1 METIVVYIFKSSG
14 LMALFYFAYLLLL
27 RKETFFTSNRWFL
40 LSGLVTSILL
50 PLFFIKKVV
59 FVEAAKVYLN
69 HSTTISSGIKT
80 TLTEIPVEAS
90 FDWSLLLWSVY
101 GCLAAYF
108 LIKLAFSFMSL
119 YKLLHKENV
128 IKSDNY
134 KLIDLNQNI
143 APFSFFNY
151 IVYNSKLY
159 SETELESILLHE
171 TIHSKEKHSL
181 DILVSQ
187 LVCALFWFNPIVWFY
202 KKAIVQNLEY
212 IADQKATHQLEDK
225 KSYQIALLKVVSHQ
239 NCLSITNNFYQ
250 SLIKKRIVMLNKNQ
264 SHKSNSWKYSLVL
277 PFLIGFIF
285 LFQIETK
292 AQIRQQSKD
301 SISTSVESSSSSFSS
316 IVTKMTT
323 DKDLLELE
331 KIFTTKTEK
340 LIISKVKRNSRREIT
355 AIKLVFDTGKTYRT
369 VMERKAK
376 EGITDIK
383 IYVNTDSNNKKEAG
397 FEDVTEVKAVP
408 VEVFDEFGISTIDNV
423 DEKQTYWS
431 MDNMKKDGKEV
442 VLIIN
447 GKVKGATEKI
457 KLPMSQKL
465 GEMKALTAAEFE
477 NKYNQKADKNKLYYE
492 VETVKI
498 QTVKGSWNEPSKAL
512 PFKIT
517 KTNDQKTSKVSE
529 ADYVLDKI
537 TSDAELQN
545 NIKTLK
551 ESYNIDLKVSQ
562 VKRNGKGE
570 IIAIQLSF
578 DDNKGTKGQTE
589 QIRTVAIRPIFLKVK
604 INSTGKND
612 IAFYDNYEM
621 KVLPND
627 DNKERKITLIES
639 LNDDAIIYVDGT
651 LYTKEDLEYL
661 DVNGLESIKILKDK
675 ESLKK
680 YKVTNQKEVVVIET
694 NWTTKK

>member
-1 METIVVYIFKSSG
+1 METIVIYIFKCSG

-40 LSGLVTSILL
+40 LSGLITSILL
-50 PLFFIKKVV
+50 PLFFIKKVI
-59 FVEAAKVYLN
+59 FVEAPKVYLN
-69 HSTTISSGIKT
+69 HSANIPSGIKT
-80 TLTEIPVEAS
+80 TLTEIPEAPS

-108 LIKLAFSFMSL
+108 LMKLAFSFMSL

-128 IKSDNY
+128 IISDNY

-171 TIHSKEKHSL
+171 TIHSKENHSF
-181 DILVSQ
+181 DVIISQ

-212 IADQKATHQLEDK
+212 IADQKATNQLEDK
-225 KSYQIALLKVVSHQ
+225 KSYQMALLKVVSHQ

-250 SLIKKRIVMLNKNQ
+250 SLIKKRIVMLNKKQ

-285 LFQIETK
+285 LFQIETQ
-292 AQIRQQSKD
+292 AQIKQQSTD
-301 SISTSVESSSSSFSS
+301 SMSTSVESSSSTVSS
-316 IVTKMTT
+316 IVTKTTT
-323 DKDLLELE
+323 DSNLRELE

-340 LIISKVKRNSRREIT
+340 LIISKVKRNNRGEIT
-355 AIKLVFDTGKTYRT
+355 SIKLIFDTGKTYVT

-383 IYVNTDSNNKKEAG
+383 IYVNTDSNNKKEVG
-397 FEDVTEVKAVP
+397 FEDVSEVKAVP

-431 MDNMKKDGKEV
+431 MDNMKKDGKDV

-447 GKVKGATEKI
+447 GKVKDATEKI

-477 NKYNQKADKNKLYYE
+477 YKYNQKADKNKLYYE

-498 QTVKGSWNEPSKAL
+498 KTVKGSWDEGAKTNKAVFDKENKSENVIISETATNNQEKKIVIFQNDNGDDIVFIPSEKSL
-512 PFKIT
+512 KIPNYPSVKIT
-517 KTNDQKTSKVSE
+517 ETS
-529 ADYVLDKI
+529 
-537 TSDAELQN
+537 
-545 NIKTLK
+545 
-551 ESYNIDLKVSQ
+551 
-562 VKRNGKGE
+562 
-570 IIAIQLSF
+570 
-578 DDNKGTKGQTE
+578 
-589 QIRTVAIRPIFLKVK
+589 PI
-604 INSTGKND
+604 
-612 IAFYDNYEM
+612 
-621 KVLPND
+621 
-627 DNKERKITLIES
+627 LI
-639 LNDDAIIYVDGT
+639 
-651 LYTKEDLEYL
+651 
-661 DVNGLESIKILKDK
+661 VNGLEIKNPSATLNQMDLQKVKSIRVYDENNNETKGIQI
-675 ESLKK
+675 KK
-680 YKVTNQKEVVVIET
+680 VIII
-694 NWTTKK
+694 TK